1 MDPIAD
7 MLVSIKNAQTVKK
20 ETVKIPFSK
29 IKFEIAKILQKEG
42 YIDKVEEKGRSKKF
56 LVIYLKYDENKK
68 PAITGVKKISKP
80 GQRVYKGYQEIKKI
94 KGGYGLAVIS
104 TSKGLMSDKEAKK
117 QKIGG
122 EVIFEIW

>member
-42 YIDKVEEKGRSKKF
+42 YIDKVEEKGRTKKF
-56 LVIYLKYDENKK
+56 LIISLKYDENKK
-68 PAITGVKKISKP
+68 PAIAGVKKISKP
-80 GQRVYKGYQEIKKI
+80 GQRIYKGYQEIKKI

-104 TSKGLMSDKEAKK
+104 TSKGLMTDKEARK

>member
-42 YIDKVEEKGRSKKF
+42 YIDKVEEKGRGKKF
-56 LVIYLKYDENKK
+56 LIIYLKYDENKK